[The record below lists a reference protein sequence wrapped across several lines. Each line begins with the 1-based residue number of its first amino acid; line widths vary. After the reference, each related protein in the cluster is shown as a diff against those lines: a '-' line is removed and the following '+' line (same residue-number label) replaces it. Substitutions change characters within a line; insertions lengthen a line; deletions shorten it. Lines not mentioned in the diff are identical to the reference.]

1 LFPNIYCSVSCR
13 LPQTPRTPATAAAH
27 YFDDIFTT
35 NGRPK
40 KPQHLRRSSTNRSIG
55 FRSDWDT
62 STNGDPDEAFA
73 SINRVNSVGYLD
85 EEGLKRKVEMDKHVA
100 HYINDQLE
108 RMKSNDSASVNYDEF
123 EAQLDGPDDQE
134 VNGLGVKGL
143 DINGLDSGPGGYF
156 DNDTYH
162 GQ

>member
-1 LFPNIYCSVSCR
+1 MYYSVSCR
-13 LPQTPRTPATAAAH
+13 LPQSPRTPTTAAAH

-40 KPQHLRRSSTNRSIG
+40 KTQHLRRSSTTRSIG

-62 STNGDPDEAFA
+62 STHGDPDEAF
-73 SINRVNSVGYLD
+73 SPINRTNSVGYLD
-85 EEGLKRKVEMDKHVA
+85 EESLKQKAEVDKHVA

-108 RMKSNDSASVNYDEF
+108 RMKSNDSASVNHDEF
-123 EAQLDGPDDQE
+123 EAQLDGLDDRE
-134 VNGLGVKGL
+134 
-143 DINGLDSGPGGYF
+143 INGKDNGPGGYF

-162 GQ
+162 KK